1 MLKKLLS
8 VWLVLVMLFA
18 STTLIYAEDTVQG
31 TFLNRNI
38 EVNGTLIRNY
48 YLKDPIVLVN
58 GSTYLPL
65 TEELGALLGFEA
77 TIDRESHTIK
87 LLKTEAKPETQQQEN
102 VLCNLEDVTVNPEE
116 SYTIVLLAEK
126 EVKKLALPETLS
138 GTAAAPSSLGIG
150 SKLTQNKQA
159 ANSGTI
165 QSPQLLTEQVLVG
178 DYKVLVAADKTL
190 YVPLKV
196 LTGTVFNWS
205 AAYESYSGL
214 YIGTTVNHDAQKLME
229 ADAAEINLNKGLTR
243 YIMATNK
250 VYDEEFSREMV
261 FWFKHEADVNDMDI
275 TLLMGVASGESS
287 FNEACLSR
295 SGAVGVMQIMPR
307 TAKGFGLTVADLY
320 NAKKNIELGA
330 RIVSGHIDNYDSVVV
345 GLSAYNAGSGA
356 VNRGS
361 YTTAYANR
369 ILNRQ
374 QGLLRFLLDGGY
386 VE

>member
-1 MLKKLLS
+1 
-8 VWLVLVMLFA
+8 
-18 STTLIYAEDTVQG
+18 
-31 TFLNRNI
+31 
-38 EVNGTLIRNY
+38 
-48 YLKDPIVLVN
+48 
-58 GSTYLPL
+58 
-65 TEELGALLGFEA
+65 
-77 TIDRESHTIK
+77 
-87 LLKTEAKPETQQQEN
+87 
-102 VLCNLEDVTVNPEE
+102 
-116 SYTIVLLAEK
+116 
-126 EVKKLALPETLS
+126 
-138 GTAAAPSSLGIG
+138 
-150 SKLTQNKQA
+150 
-159 ANSGTI
+159 
-165 QSPQLLTEQVLVG
+165 
-178 DYKVLVAADKTL
+178 
-190 YVPLKV
+190 
-196 LTGTVFNWS
+196 
-205 AAYESYSGL
+205 
-214 YIGTTVNHDAQKLME
+214 LME

-330 RIVSGHIDNYDSVVV
+330 RIVSGHIENYDSVVV